1 MSPHWFKQLIKWI
14 NGGEQTASPYRRIP
28 LNKCR
33 RKDENR
39 KISQLVN
46 TTFLFQVRH
55 QRMLKLVSKLVS
67 TVPKYLSQ
75 NINHQGKDRRFKV
88 EKLGRKLHEQ
98 VIAATVTRDATC
110 RYHESG
116 ALLYSRQK
124 CTTSVQSLNTR
135 RTQTERQLTK

>member
-1 MSPHWFKQLIKWI
+1 
-14 NGGEQTASPYRRIP
+14 
-28 LNKCR
+28 
-33 RKDENR
+33 
-39 KISQLVN
+39 
-46 TTFLFQVRH
+46 
-55 QRMLKLVSKLVS
+55 MLKLVSKLVS
-67 TVPKYLSQ
+67 TVPKYLSH
-75 NINHQGKDRRFKV
+75 NINHQGKDRIKV
-88 EKLGRKLHEQ
+88 EKLGRKLHKQ